1 MLMLPGAVALVLLIA
16 CSNIAGLLLAR
27 ASGRGREIAVRAAL
41 GAGRWRLIRQLLAES
56 LLLSLA
62 GGLLGLGVGYAGTR
76 LLLLIA
82 PAQRA
87 ARFLIT
93 MDTRTLLF
101 TAGDDSRR
109 HSVRPGTSLA
119 AFAHRPL
126 RDTQGGRPQRYGQP
140 AAASGCAVRP
150 WIGEF
155 ALALVLLVGAGLFLR
170 SLERL
175 HEVQTEFQPRGT
187 MTGVSALPRSR
198 YRDDAGRIAFYRAVV
213 ERLSAIPEWNR
224 PRQAYLC
231 PSAPRTSRATFPSR
245 AGRF

>member
-1 MLMLPGAVALVLLIA
+1 MLMLPDAVALVLLIA

-27 ASGRGREIAVRAAL
+27 ASSRGREIAVRAAL

-62 GGLLGLGVGYAGTR
+62 GGLLGLGVGHAGTR

-82 PAQRA
+82 PAQHA
-87 ARFLIT
+87 ARFLVT

-101 TAGDDSRR
+101 TALVTILAGILFGLAPAWQLSRTG
-109 HSVRPGTSLA
+109 HFETLKE
-119 AFAHRPL
+119 
-126 RDTQGGRPQRYGQP
+126 GGRSGLASRGRQRLRSAP
-140 AAASGCAVRP
+140 VV
-150 WIGEF
+150 GEF
-155 ALALVLLVGAGLFLR
+155 ALAMVLLVGAGLFLR

-175 HEVQTEFQPRGT
+175 HEVQTGFQPRGV
-187 MTGVSALPRSR
+187 MAGVSALPRSR

-213 ERLSAIPEWNR
+213 ECLSAIPGVESAA
-224 PRQAYLC
+224 AYLC

-245 AGRF
+245 AGKF